1 MTDLASVLS
10 FPMPN
15 ADVSTIACRGPMRRR
30 ELLRFGMAGL
40 GSLSLPHLCRSRAT
54 AATRNSRERTALIVV
69 WLPGGASHIETYD
82 PKPNAPLEYRGPF
95 GPMSTKS
102 PGMLICDLLPRH
114 AAVSDRFTILRSMV
128 HTGFCHQQ
136 GTQQLFTGHEVRE
149 LRNQPDHPDFL
160 SIAHRLRFDPHRDI
174 PNYIGVPAVNYSGS
188 AYLGPNYEP
197 FAVTGDPNSPKFHVP
212 NIAMNDSQKLTRL
225 EDRLDLRRRFDRF
238 RRDADRL
245 GNMAAFDSFESQAWN
260 MLTSPATGKAFDL
273 EQEAA
278 ATRDRYGRNLWGQ
291 RCLLARRLVEAGVDL
306 VTVQFDGQLCGRIG
320 NWDDHAVNHN
330 VFEGMKHRTPFYDHA
345 VSALIEDIYDRGLDR
360 RVLVVVTGEFGR
372 TPKVNY
378 DVSTGEGTASA
389 PEGTKQPGRDH
400 WPRATS
406 MLFAGGGIA
415 TGRVIGA
422 TDSKGEDAVDRI
434 VGRGDFLATMYH
446 HLGIDPE
453 PVAFADHSGRPIP
466 IVQDGKTIQ
475 ELTATA

>member
-1 MTDLASVLS
+1 MIC
-10 FPMPN
+10 P
-15 ADVSTIACRGPMRRR
+15 GPMRRR
-30 ELLRFGMAGL
+30 ELLRFGMTGL
-40 GSLSLPHLCRSRAT
+40 GSLSLSNLLQARAHA
-54 AATRNSRERTALIVV
+54 AATNAGERTALIVV

-82 PKPNAPLEYRGPF
+82 PKPKAPLEYRGPF

-102 PGMLICDLLPRH
+102 PGMQICDLLPRH
-114 AAVSDRFTILRSMV
+114 AEVSDRFTILRSMV

-149 LRNQPDHPDFL
+149 LRNVPDHPDFL
-160 SIAHRLRFDPHRDI
+160 SIAHRLRFDARRDI
-174 PNYIGVPAVNYSGS
+174 PNYIGVPAVNYSGA

-212 NIAMNDSQKLTRL
+212 NIAMSDSQKLARL

-260 MLTSPATGKAFDL
+260 MLTSSATGKAFDL
-273 EQEAA
+273 EQEDP

-306 VTVQFDGQLCGRIG
+306 VTVQFDGSLCGRIG

-345 VSALIEDIYDRGLDR
+345 VASLIEDIYDRGLDR
-360 RVLVVVTGEFGR
+360 RVMVVVTGEFGR

-378 DVSTGEGTASA
+378 DISTGEGTASA
-389 PEGTKQPGRDH
+389 PAGTKQPGRDH

-406 MLFAGGGIA
+406 MLFAGGGIE

-453 PVAFADHSGRPIP
+453 PISFVDHSGRPIP
-466 IVQDGKTIQ
+466 IVQNGKVIP
-475 ELTATA
+475 ELVATA